1 MPFLTETEKKVCPKC
16 EKNWVYAVLLIT
28 PDRSIVASQPEKPFL
43 MGTSYLTEFVVSIII
58 DDGTMLHQEKHVNVQ
73 ILNSRLT
80 VVISRLFRHPD
91 AMLIQGIE
99 KWKDRIAVSCLVDY
113 KNDDTQLKNETI
125 SQEDHDPDQ
134 TEEKLCR
141 NS

>member
-1 MPFLTETEKKVCPKC
+1 ME
-16 EKNWVYAVLLIT
+16 
-28 PDRSIVASQPEKPFL
+28 
-43 MGTSYLTEFVVSIII
+43 TSYLTEFVVSIII
-58 DDGTMLHQEKHVNVQ
+58 DDRTMLHQEKHVNVQ

-113 KNDDTQLKNETI
+113 KNDD
-125 SQEDHDPDQ
+125 S
-134 TEEKLCR
+134 
-141 NS
+141 